1 MFLSVLLPAFNA
13 ERHLPEALSSVLAQT
28 HSDFELLILNDG
40 STDRTLE
47 IAELFRARDSR
58 IRVISHGNMG
68 MGAALNQALRFAK
81 SDWIVRL
88 DSDDVM
94 QPQRLERQIA
104 FVGEYPE
111 ICVAGSLV
119 YYIGEQGQVLGA
131 ATSDLATPRDFARY
145 VSDGK
150 AIALHH
156 PSVMMRRDAVVEA
169 GGYRPEFWPADDFD
183 LWARIAER
191 GGLILVQQEYL
202 VNYRIHGASI
212 SIAAAAKAGRRV
224 RWAKECAARRR
235 RGQAE
240 LSYAQFREIE
250 QGRPLLSRLN
260 RHRMDLA
267 KVLFKQA
274 FYDYSLRRWVRAAGV
289 FAAATL
295 LRPGFT
301 LPRLYTRFLAPRW
314 RLRAEVGGAG
324 LRPAASA
331 GSLR

>member
-1 MFLSVLLPAFNA
+1 MFLSVIVPAFNA
-13 ERHLPEALSSVLAQT
+13 EKHLGEAISSVLSQT
-28 HSDFELLILNDG
+28 HPDFELLILNDG

-47 IAELFRARDSR
+47 IAERFRACDSR
-58 IRVISHGNMG
+58 IRVISHGNLG
-68 MGAALNQALRFAK
+68 MGAALNQALHFAK

-94 QPQRLERQIA
+94 LPQRLERQIA
-104 FVGEYPE
+104 FVAEYPD

-131 ATSDLATPRDFARY
+131 ATSDLATPRDFGRY
-145 VSDGK
+145 EREGR
-150 AIALHH
+150 AIGLHH
-156 PSVMMRRDAVVEA
+156 PSVLMRKDAVLAV

-202 VNYRIHGASI
+202 VNYRIHGASV
-212 SIAAAAKAGRRV
+212 SIAAAAKAGCHV
-224 RWAKECAARRR
+224 RWAKECALRRR

-240 LSYAQFREIE
+240 LSYEQFREIE
-250 QGRPLLSRLN
+250 LGRPLHSRLN

-274 FYDYSLRRWVRAAGV
+274 LYDYSLRRWVRAVGV
-289 FAAATL
+289 LAAAAL
-295 LRPGFT
+295 LRPGFV
-301 LPRLYTRFLAPRW
+301 LPRLYSRFLAPRW
-314 RLRAEVGGAG
+314 RMLGSAVGGAEW
-324 LRPAASA
+324 RAAQSA
-331 GSLR
+331 TP